1 MGVHMLKKE
10 GGPVFQTRE
19 EAEEADHVRWEKT
32 EGGLDII
39 ARANF
44 FAYFRYNEK
53 QARIAERRRLNYEK
67 KLAVCQLWNL
77 IKD

>member
-39 ARANF
+39 ERANF
-44 FAYFRYNEK
+44 LPTLGTTRSKPELLNAADWIMRKSWRYVNFE
-53 QARIAERRRLNYEK
+53 L
-67 KLAVCQLWNL
+67 
-77 IKD
+77 

>member
-39 ARANF
+39 ESA
-44 FAYFRYNEK
+44 K
-53 QARIAERRRLNYEK
+53 GL
-67 KLAVCQLWNL
+67 QL
-77 IKD
+77 